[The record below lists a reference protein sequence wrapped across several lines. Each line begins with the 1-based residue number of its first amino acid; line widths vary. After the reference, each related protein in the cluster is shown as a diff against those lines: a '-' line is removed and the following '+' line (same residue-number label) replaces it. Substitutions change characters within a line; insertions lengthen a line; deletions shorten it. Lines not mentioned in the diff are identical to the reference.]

1 MAGVQSFL
9 MYSVNEGI
17 RGLSLDPSDNSEVLM
32 PVTGTTFAMGMD
44 YHAGMF
50 LGHFNEEKISDA
62 LLKLDKQDARTS
74 HEN

>member
-32 PVTGTTFAMGMD
+32 PVTGTTFAVGMD

-50 LGHFNEEKISDA
+50 LG
-62 LLKLDKQDARTS
+62 L
-74 HEN
+74 